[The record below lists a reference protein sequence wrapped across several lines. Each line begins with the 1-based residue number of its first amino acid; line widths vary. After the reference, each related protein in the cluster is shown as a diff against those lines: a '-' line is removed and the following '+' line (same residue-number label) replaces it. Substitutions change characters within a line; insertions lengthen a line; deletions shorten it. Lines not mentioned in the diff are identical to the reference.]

1 MPETFQANAKYE
13 LERTE
18 SLSIFNY
25 PLNRWSN
32 VVGGALAHAV
42 GAGVL
47 TYAFS
52 MFIKP
57 ISIEYGWDRGAV
69 GLASSFFFMAN
80 GFGCMALGAIMNRWG
95 VRLTT
100 IVFVTLYGLALMSV
114 AAVPRSL
121 LILYLIFSA
130 IGLFGAVASAQPYAV
145 VICAWFDKRR
155 GLALGILSGGAAIGI
170 SLMPAAATY
179 VLKHYGWRLAYI
191 SIGVTSILV
200 SVTVL
205 LFLIR
210 MPPGHNSDK
219 ARTSRTQRSG
229 IPSYRQL
236 LLRREFWFIFMPMFG
251 ISMALFGV
259 NGNMVPIMTDR
270 GWTPAEAAGIISM
283 IGFSSWAS
291 KLFVGYIMDKVSV
304 RYVAICIFGISIIG
318 ILCIMNI
325 VPGVVAFLGVF
336 CLGFSQGAEAGLI
349 TYMTSRY
356 FSPREYSRAVGA
368 MWCAWAWGAALGNGI
383 SNLSFHVT
391 KSYDPA
397 LWFFIGLTVV
407 CIVMISQLDT
417 YIYPEGCTQ
426 DG

>member
-1 MPETFQANAKYE
+1 MNKR
-13 LERTE
+13 ERAAF
-18 SLSIFNY
+18 LAIFNY

-57 ISIEYGWDRGAV
+57 ISTEYGWDRGAV
-69 GLASSFFFMAN
+69 GLASSFFFVAN
-80 GFGCMALGAIMNRWG
+80 GFGCLMLGAIMNRWG

-100 IVFVTLYGLALMSV
+100 IVFVTLYGVALMSV
-114 AAVPRSL
+114 AAVPPSIL
-121 LILYLIFSA
+121 VLYLIFSA

-145 VICAWFDKRR
+145 VICAWFDRRR

-170 SLMPAAATY
+170 SLMPSAATY
-179 VLKHYGWRLAYI
+179 VLGHYGWRAAYI
-191 SIGVTSILV
+191 SIGVISIV
-200 SVTVL
+200 VAVTVL

-210 MPPGHNSDK
+210 MPPGYNSDK
-219 ARTSRTQRSG
+219 PSTGRTQRAGS
-229 IPSYRQL
+229 PSYRQIL
-236 LLRREFWFIFMPMFG
+236 RRREFWLIFTPIFG
-251 ISMALFGV
+251 VSMALFGV

-270 GWTPAEAAGIISM
+270 GWTPAEAAGVISM

-291 KLFVGYIMDKVSV
+291 KLLVGYVMDKVLV
-304 RYVAICIFGISIIG
+304 RYVAISIFGISIVG

-325 VPGVVAFLGVF
+325 VHGVVAFLGVF
-336 CLGFSQGAEAGLI
+336 CMGFSQGAEAGLI

-356 FSPREYSRAVGA
+356 FSPREYSKAVGA
-368 MWCAWAWGAALGNGI
+368 VWCAWTWGAALGNGI

-391 KSYDPA
+391 KSYNPA
-397 LWFFIGLTVV
+397 LWFFIVLTVV
-407 CIVMISQLDT
+407 CIVVLSRLGI
-417 YIYPEGCTQ
+417 YIYPEGSTL
-426 DG
+426 DD